1 MDTPI
6 SDPRP
11 AAGRPTRA
19 QAQAR
24 QAEMLDAALDMFLD
38 KGFELTTME
47 AVAAA
52 VGMTKRTIY
61 ARYPDKAALFMAAVG
76 RAIARTA
83 TPRAALEAIAGEDL
97 ETILVAIARLR
108 IADLSTPEGVRLRR
122 IITTESYRFPDLLM
136 LSYSQGAQP
145 VHDHLAD
152 LLRRHDSAGAICVDR
167 PDMAASLFMTMVLG
181 GPIRLVGSPQPM
193 SAAMATAAPPAP
205 FLNGMD
211 RTAPRTAQPHDDGL
225 GGIGW
230 GSPRRCAARWDWVR
244 AAGACSEDRRGL
256 ATPGRPARGRRNRM
270 RRGIWDRPI
279 GANYGRTGG
288 PCSPRRWDWAS
299 ASACPPI
306 R

>member
-1 MDTPI
+1 MMLVMDTPI

-11 AAGRPTRA
+11 AAGRPTRE

-97 ETILVAIARLR
+97 ETTLVAIARLR

-122 IITTESYRFPDLLM
+122 IITTES
-136 LSYSQGAQP
+136 
-145 VHDHLAD
+145 
-152 LLRRHDSAGAICVDR
+152 I
-167 PDMAASLFMTMVLG
+167 ASPT
-181 GPIRLVGSPQPM
+181 
-193 SAAMATAAPPAP
+193 
-205 FLNGMD
+205 
-211 RTAPRTAQPHDDGL
+211 
-225 GGIGW
+225 
-230 GSPRRCAARWDWVR
+230 C
-244 AAGACSEDRRGL
+244 
-256 ATPGRPARGRRNRM
+256 
-270 RRGIWDRPI
+270 
-279 GANYGRTGG
+279 
-288 PCSPRRWDWAS
+288 
-299 ASACPPI
+299 
-306 R
+306 